1 MTHVRVGARRWAGRA
16 GWRKGLLLV
25 LTLLVTALAAPSAA
39 APAGTAPGA
48 PEPGGTPSGPG
59 QPGEAPGRPA
69 AAPGQP
75 GEAQGRPAPG
85 PQDAP
90 GETAGPA
97 LAIGSPSAVLMEAR
111 SGRIL
116 LAKNPHERRNPASVT
131 KIMTLLVAYDA
142 LAAGKATWDEAV
154 TTSELAKSQGGTQ
167 VFLEVGEVNPL
178 GALLKA
184 ISVGSANDAA
194 VAVAEH
200 LGGSHEGFVAM
211 MNDRARGLGLQNTQF
226 QNATGFDAPGHYST
240 AHDIAVIAREL
251 ILRYPQALRHSKVF
265 YELFQHPDGRETEM
279 LNRNR
284 LVHFYDWVDGL
295 KTGHTQASGYSIAAT
310 GERGGTRM
318 IAVVLGA
325 PDAATRQAD
334 ALRLL
339 EYGLARFTTVTH
351 APAGKPLAAVPVLRG
366 MRRQVAAV
374 PRVPVAVT
382 VPREDREKVEWRV
395 QVAPRL
401 QAPVTQGQVVGR
413 VSAVVGGREEAA
425 YELVAAENIPRLTL
439 WGALRRAFGRVLGSE
454 SD

>member
-1 MTHVRVGARRWAGRA
+1 M
-16 GWRKGLLLV
+16 GLLAL
-25 LTLLVTALAAPSAA
+25 LTLVVTALAVPVAA
-39 APAGTAPGA
+39 APAGSTPGA
-48 PEPGGTPSGPG
+48 PETGGTQSGPG
-59 QPGEAPGRPA
+59 GAGAGQGRPA
-69 AAPGQP
+69 AVPGQA
-75 GEAQGRPAPG
+75 GKEAPA
-85 PQDAP
+85 
-90 GETAGPA
+90 ETAGPA

-116 LAKNPHERRNPASVT
+116 FAKNPHERRNPASVT

-142 LAAGKATWDEAV
+142 LAAGKAAWDDPV
-154 TTSELAKSQGGTQ
+154 TTSAEAKSQGGTQ

-200 LGGSHEGFVAM
+200 LGGSHEGFVAL

-240 AHDIAVIAREL
+240 AYDIAVIAREL
-251 ILRYPQALRHSKVF
+251 ILRHPQALRHSKIF

-284 LVHFYDWVDGL
+284 LVHFHNWVDGL

-318 IAVVLGA
+318 IAVILGA
-325 PDAATRQAD
+325 PNADTRQAD

-351 APAGKPLAAVPVLRG
+351 APPGQPLAAVPVLRG

-382 VPREDREKVEWRV
+382 VPREDREKVEWKV

-401 QAPVTQGQVVGR
+401 QAPVTRGQVIGR
-413 VSAVVGGREEAA
+413 VTAVVGGREEAA
-425 YELVAAENIPRLTL
+425 YELVAAENVPRLTL
-439 WGALRRAFGRVLGSE
+439 WAAFRRAFSRLLGSE